1 MKILLITG
9 TPARTD
15 TNTGKTLIT
24 LFSDFEK
31 DELLQLYFSP
41 ESPNT
46 ELCSSY
52 YQINEKQ
59 MIQSFFGI
67 LTNKCGSVI
76 APSMTGENAKIPEKN
91 ALILTKYKGNALV
104 RWGREFIWT
113 ITKWKN
119 KSFRCWLENEKPDVI
134 FSIMQDTNGA
144 TKAVKWIAEKY
155 HIPVIMFVTDDYYN
169 DAKEE
174 KSMLRK
180 LYYRNRKKVNK
191 ELASYCNMLV
201 GCSEQAKE
209 FFLESL
215 KISKGGVLYTPSA
228 DAYLAMPYK
237 KQKNQDNVKIRYFG
251 NLGLGRWKILR
262 ELGRAV
268 SAINAEQTMNTGCVK
283 AMLEVYSSVTDPDII
298 EALTIENGCEYKG
311 WVYGKEYLSLLQDA
325 DVAVHVESFE
335 EAMIRRTWVSVSTKI
350 ADYLGAGKCILAIGS
365 KELASIDHI
374 KDAAYVVDSLD
385 SLRDKVIK
393 LISDAALRE
402 EKQKKARELAMKE
415 HDISKIRLEVRRIL
429 EEAVVG

>member
-1 MKILLITG
+1 
-9 TPARTD
+9 
-15 TNTGKTLIT
+15 
-24 LFSDFEK
+24 
-31 DELLQLYFSP
+31 
-41 ESPNT
+41 
-46 ELCSSY
+46 
-52 YQINEKQ
+52 
-59 MIQSFFGI
+59 
-67 LTNKCGSVI
+67 
-76 APSMTGENAKIPEKN
+76 
-91 ALILTKYKGNALV
+91 
-104 RWGREFIWT
+104 
-113 ITKWKN
+113 
-119 KSFRCWLENEKPDVI
+119 
-134 FSIMQDTNGA
+134 
-144 TKAVKWIAEKY
+144 
-155 HIPVIMFVTDDYYN
+155 
-169 DAKEE
+169 
-174 KSMLRK
+174 
-180 LYYRNRKKVNK
+180 
-191 ELASYCNMLV
+191 
-201 GCSEQAKE
+201 
-209 FFLESL
+209 
-215 KISKGGVLYTPSA
+215 
-228 DAYLAMPYK
+228 MPYK

>member
-215 KISKGGVLYTPSA
+215 KISKGGGIIYPFCRCLFS
-228 DAYLAMPYK
+228 
-237 KQKNQDNVKIRYFG
+237 
-251 NLGLGRWKILR
+251 
-262 ELGRAV
+262 
-268 SAINAEQTMNTGCVK
+268 NA
-283 AMLEVYSSVTDPDII
+283 L
-298 EALTIENGCEYKG
+298 
-311 WVYGKEYLSLLQDA
+311 
-325 DVAVHVESFE
+325 
-335 EAMIRRTWVSVSTKI
+335 
-350 ADYLGAGKCILAIGS
+350 
-365 KELASIDHI
+365 
-374 KDAAYVVDSLD
+374 
-385 SLRDKVIK
+385 
-393 LISDAALRE
+393 
-402 EKQKKARELAMKE
+402 
-415 HDISKIRLEVRRIL
+415 
-429 EEAVVG
+429 